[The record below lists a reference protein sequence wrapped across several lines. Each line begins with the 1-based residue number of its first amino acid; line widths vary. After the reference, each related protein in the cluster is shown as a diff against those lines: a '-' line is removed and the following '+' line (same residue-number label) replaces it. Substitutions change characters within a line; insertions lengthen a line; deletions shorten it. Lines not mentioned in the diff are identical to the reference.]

1 MLSMSNAEA
10 RAVWRGTRKSVVETN
25 ITATSDEA
33 RERGG
38 GRHALGAV
46 ENG

>member
-1 MLSMSNAEA
+1 
-10 RAVWRGTRKSVVETN
+10 VETN
-25 ITATSDEA
+25 ITATSTEA
-33 RERGG
+33 LKRGG